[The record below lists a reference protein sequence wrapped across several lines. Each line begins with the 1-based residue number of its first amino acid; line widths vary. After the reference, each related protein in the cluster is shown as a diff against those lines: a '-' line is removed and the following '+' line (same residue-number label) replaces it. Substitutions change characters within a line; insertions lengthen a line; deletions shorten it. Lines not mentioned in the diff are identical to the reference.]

1 MPIRFY
7 PTNLRRRHVQHQDMY
22 RTVLKDTF
30 PDTMT
35 ITLGDAVLT
44 YKKRTWH
51 IDGETKGLRYGE
63 NPDQPAAL
71 YEMESGKLA
80 IDGVEW
86 RGPQG
91 IMSALTEAQM
101 LQGREASRQDQ
112 PHRRGQRLQHPPIPR
127 GTPRRR
133 HPQAQ
138 QPLRSGVVQG
148 KRGRRTGQGLLVR
161 PHRRL
166 RRGRGGQPPA
176 GHAGR
181 RPHRRQLF

>member
-1 MPIRFY
+1 MSS
-7 PTNLRRRHVQHQDMY
+7 LKDMY

-101 LQGREASRQDQ
+101 LQA
-112 PHRRGQRLQHPPIPR
+112 

>member
-1 MPIRFY
+1 MSS
-7 PTNLRRRHVQHQDMY
+7 LKDMY

-86 RGPQG
+86 R
-91 IMSALTEAQM
+91 ALAAAAGGQSDV
-101 LQGREASRQDQ
+101 GRERAVAPQPFGLTTARQHAPAAGD
-112 PHRRGQRLQHPPIPR
+112 
-127 GTPRRR
+127 
-133 HPQAQ
+133 
-138 QPLRSGVVQG
+138 RSID
-148 KRGRRTGQGLLVR
+148 LMI
-161 PHRRL
+161 
-166 RRGRGGQPPA
+166 
-176 GHAGR
+176 
-181 RPHRRQLF
+181 

>member
-1 MPIRFY
+1 MSS
-7 PTNLRRRHVQHQDMY
+7 LKDMY

-86 RGPQG
+86 RGPF
-91 IMSALTEAQM
+91 
-101 LQGREASRQDQ
+101 
-112 PHRRGQRLQHPPIPR
+112 
-127 GTPRRR
+127 
-133 HPQAQ
+133 
-138 QPLRSGVVQG
+138 RS
-148 KRGRRTGQGLLVR
+148 TTLVSPTVCCR
-161 PHRRL
+161 
-166 RRGRGGQPPA
+166 
-176 GHAGR
+176 
-181 RPHRRQLF
+181 